1 MEHKV
6 FFTELLSLCEADDA
20 SLQKLPC
27 YKSIADLVPLRKSAL
42 RALAACHYIPEC
54 REKIFTV
61 LYHRALNNA
70 NNELVE
76 AGHECMKR
84 FIQGAKVDAELVTSI
99 TRNMLATLN
108 DFRTLNLNVIT
119 RLCHLAELFPAVFNE
134 KLCEQ
139 LLQLLKKWLEVAI
152 VTHKQMLQG
161 QNKSGGQQQ
170 LKVAAALVRLFQ
182 KIPPSHAPQ
191 KIIEMLCKLILTTEK
206 NLMVEPGSILREPL
220 MGYLARF
227 PSEAFDY
234 LTTETCAR
242 DPQNRRYAE
251 FVLKRPGEEGAVFR
265 RALAAKV
272 DRLLA
277 MIGAAAANPVQVGTA
292 AAQQLSNS
300 DKNEVQFAG
309 ELKLSGQNSRLMLHF
324 WCSHLS

>member
-20 SLQKLPC
+20 ALQKLPC

-54 REKIFTV
+54 REKIFNV
-61 LYHRALNNA
+61 LYVRALNNT
-70 NNELVE
+70 NNDLVE
-76 AGHECMKR
+76 AGYECMKH
-84 FIQGAKVDAELVTSI
+84 FIEGFKLDLDLVTQM
-99 TRNMLATLN
+99 TRSMLTTLN
-108 DFRTLNLNVIT
+108 DFRNLNLNVIT
-119 RLCHLAELFPAVFNE
+119 RLCYLAELFPSVFNE

-152 VTHKQMLQG
+152 VGFKQMQQG
-161 QNKSGGQQQ
+161 QNKNGGQQQ
-170 LKVAAALVRLFQ
+170 LKVAAAIVKLFQ

-206 NLMVEPGSILREPL
+206 NLLIEPGSILREPL
-220 MGYLARF
+220 MGYLVKF

-234 LTTETCAR
+234 LTMETCAR

-251 FVLKRPGEEGAVFR
+251 FILKHPEKGNVFR
-265 RALAAKV
+265 KALRLKV
-272 DRLLA
+272 DRLTA
-277 MIGAAAANPVQVGTA
+277 MIGCASNPVQVGTQQQ
-292 AAQQLSNS
+292 QQLSAN
-300 DKNEVQFAG
+300 DRNEVQFAG
-309 ELKLSGQNSRLMLHF
+309 EYCNMLHMQQVKSV
-324 WCSHLS
+324 CPCRY